1 MPTKNLI
8 IFRIDGR
15 GIIGRKSMER
25 CLYLATAHE
34 QRGGRVHF
42 VLNERSDEIESIL
55 EQRCIGVS
63 SIDATIGSM
72 ADCEELLEV
81 ATSVGASAIV
91 IDGAVFDS
99 KYLET
104 SAHRL
109 FTAVLDDG
117 GERTL
122 PVQLVINSGFA
133 ADERFYTCRADS
145 SLLLGP
151 KFQVL
156 DPEITRWAKPGF
168 TEMGTIPRY
177 FINSTDGYNTARI
190 LSSMPSPTQT
200 SILCVSGPIDCPSL
214 NTATRDACARG
225 YTVEHV
231 GPSAMAETLFYC
243 DAAVVCPDS
252 PIGLLAYLGVPSL
265 VIAIDSDT
273 SREVRRLE
281 EEGAIQSIMSMD
293 KLGDNELS
301 SELSEFFE
309 DSKQRKMR
317 RECLSALVDGN
328 GTNRILDCIEE
339 SLRPNLRLLDAA

>member
-15 GIIGRKSMER
+15 GAIGRRSMER

-34 QRGGRVHF
+34 QRGGRAHF
-42 VLNERSDEIESIL
+42 ALNERDDEIESIL
-55 EQRCIGVS
+55 GQRGIGVS
-63 SIDATIGSM
+63 SIDSTIGSM

-81 ATSVGASAIV
+81 ATSIGASAIV
-91 IDGAVFDS
+91 IDGAVFES

-104 SAHRL
+104 SAQSL
-109 FTAVLDDG
+109 FTAVIDDG

-156 DPEITRWAKPGF
+156 DPEITRWAKPTM
-168 TEMGTIPRY
+168 TEVGRIPRY
-177 FINSTDGYNTARI
+177 YISSIDEHNTARI
-190 LSSMPSPTQT
+190 LNSMPSPTQT
-200 SILCVSGPIDCPSL
+200 SILCVSGPIDCPIL
-214 NTATRDACARG
+214 NAATRDACAQG
-225 YTVEHV
+225 YTIEHV
-231 GPSAMAETLFYC
+231 GPSAVADTLFYC

-265 VIAIDSDT
+265 VIANDSDRT
-273 SREVRRLE
+273 REVRRLAE
-281 EEGAIQSIMSMD
+281 EEATRSIMPMD
-293 KLGDNELS
+293 ELSDNELS
-301 SELSEFFE
+301 SSLSEFFE
-309 DSKQRKMR
+309 DSKQRQMQGER
-317 RECLSALVDGN
+317 LSALVDGN
-328 GTNRILDCIEE
+328 GTTRILDCIRE